1 MAFTMMFFSLVFL
14 RYASMIFVTNDNTKK
29 EMPMNENPERNR
41 NVFTAAIL
49 ETIWA
54 FGISIIAGHLLT

>member
-14 RYASMIFVTNDNTKK
+14 RCASMIFVTNDNVKK
-29 EMPMNENPERNR
+29 EASMNKNPKRDRNI
-41 NVFTAAIL
+41 FISALL
-49 ETIWA
+49 ETTWA